1 MHVPIQGTLRD
12 HGNDFKLMEIKHEKL
27 GLSYELPGLRQRDV
41 EEYFVALRSLREGR
55 ISARHFG
62 EEIAI
67 FTKSLPKLDGER
79 FGLVLRE
86 FVGALQAEQKRGAQL
101 STPEN
106 HGAVVRAATRCE
118 WLGDETE
125 ESVDEMDPAAVRLL
139 AGKVDDHVVT
149 SLDVPGE

>member
-1 MHVPIQGTLRD
+1 
-12 HGNDFKLMEIKHEKL
+12 MEIKHEKL
-27 GLSYELPGLRQRDV
+27 GLSFELPGLRQRDV
-41 EEYFVALRSLREGR
+41 EEYFVALRLLREGC
-55 ISARHFG
+55 ISARHYG

-86 FVGALQAEQKRGAQL
+86 FVAALQSEQKRNSQL

-106 HGAVVRAATRCE
+106 HGAIVRAAARCE
-118 WLGDETE
+118 WLGDTME
-125 ESVDEMDPAAVRLL
+125 ELVNDLTPAAVRWL
-139 AGKVDDHVVT
+139 AGKVDDHVVS